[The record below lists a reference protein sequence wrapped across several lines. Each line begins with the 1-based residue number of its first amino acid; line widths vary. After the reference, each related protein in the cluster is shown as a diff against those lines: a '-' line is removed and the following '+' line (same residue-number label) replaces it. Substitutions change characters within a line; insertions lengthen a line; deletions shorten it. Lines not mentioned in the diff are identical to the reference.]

1 MKPEPRL
8 VKNRTTQFEPHADP
22 AKHVMMSQRKAKSD
36 LKLGKAQ
43 TRLAKRKKVLREEKA
58 RQESSIEKEERKQ
71 KETERKRIWRL
82 KQKEKQNVG
91 KPEVSSSNKSAGDK
105 K

>member
-1 MKPEPRL
+1 MKPEPRI
-8 VKNRTTQFEPHADP
+8 VKKRSTQFEPHADP
-22 AKHVMMSQRKAKSD
+22 SKHVMMSQRKAKSD

-43 TRLAKRKKVLREEKA
+43 SRLAKRKKVLRTEKA
-58 RQESSIEKEERKQ
+58 KQESSIEKEERKK

-91 KPEVSSSNKSAGDK
+91 KPEVSSSNKAAGGK